1 MYAKIIRGAKTLLFK
16 GISLRSERK
25 KVLSIMYLFLF
36 NSYHLGSGLY
46 AKSDAVRI
54 AGVSVRKVQDLDL
67 EILSILCE
75 VRSYDPEH
83 PV

>member
-1 MYAKIIRGAKTLLFK
+1 
-16 GISLRSERK
+16 
-25 KVLSIMYLFLF
+25 MYLFLF
-36 NSYHLGSGLY
+36 NSYHFGSGLY

-75 VRSYDPEH
+75 VRSYAATVSLYRRISMPETRSLSLF
-83 PV
+83 VT